1 MRQAQLVCM
10 RLDPA
15 QCDLHALLENV
26 AKFSCQLHA
35 ATPGHVR
42 NLDEKYATVAARAV
56 GHEASHDSWATIS
69 CQQVL
74 RGKLPENSTSLGA
87 PARQKG
93 PQGERSAQRTSAA
106 DIPGLLCDLLIIL
119 FYSEDLF
126 YVLYGQLR
134 LVVLH
139 VPAVFSFGVLDSL
152 RATYRANF
160 TL

>member
-1 MRQAQLVCM
+1 MNMNTTFLHDIFRGVMRQAQLVCM

-74 RGKLPENSTSLGA
+74 RGTLRKTPRLLVFPLDNKVRREKEGPENECSGHTWSSL
-87 PARQKG
+87 
-93 PQGERSAQRTSAA
+93 RSPHHTFLFRGS
-106 DIPGLLCDLLIIL
+106 LLC
-119 FYSEDLF
+119 
-126 YVLYGQLR
+126 
-134 LVVLH
+134 LVRT
-139 VPAVFSFGVLDSL
+139 AEACSSL
-152 RATYRANF
+152 RARR
-160 TL
+160 L

>member
-1 MRQAQLVCM
+1 MSFLTHLWDCARRAMNMNTTFLHDIFRGVMRQAQLVCM

-56 GHEASHDSWATIS
+56 GNEASHDSWATIS

-74 RGKLPENSTSLGA
+74 RGTLPENSTSLGA

-93 PQGERSAQRTSAA
+93 PQGERRPRERVQRTY
-106 DIPGLLCDLLIIL
+106 L
-119 FYSEDLF
+119 
-126 YVLYGQLR
+126 
-134 LVVLH
+134 
-139 VPAVFSFGVLDSL
+139 VFSAISSSYFSIPRISSMSCTDS
-152 RATYRANF
+152 
-160 TL
+160 